1 MRELFLP
8 QFMDRRPFNEWEAK
22 KDDAR
27 DWALAKARKTLET
40 HQPDPLD
47 EKISTEMAKDHF
59 IAGEKMTALQP
70 KLELLTYDLIARI
83 LDEAFQLMQKPGI
96 KVQSSEARDLLI
108 KAGATADGR
117 SGQDPGENCSQGTG
131 YCPGGIPSI

>member
-1 MRELFLP
+1 MRDLFLP

-47 EKISTEMAKDHF
+47 ERIRSEMAK
-59 IAGEKMTALQP
+59 IISSLEK
-70 KLELLTYDLIARI
+70 K
-83 LDEAFQLMQKPGI
+83 
-96 KVQSSEARDLLI
+96 
-108 KAGATADGR
+108 
-117 SGQDPGENCSQGTG
+117 
-131 YCPGGIPSI
+131 